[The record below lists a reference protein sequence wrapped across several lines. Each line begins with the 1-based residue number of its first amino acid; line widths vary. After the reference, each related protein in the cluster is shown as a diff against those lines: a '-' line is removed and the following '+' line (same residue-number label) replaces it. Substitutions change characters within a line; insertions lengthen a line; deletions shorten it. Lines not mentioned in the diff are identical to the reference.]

1 MGNTSN
7 QHITWKGKPLTVLG
21 RELHVG
27 EKAPPLRL
35 VGNDLQDITSE
46 QFKGKRLV
54 ISVVPSLDT
63 STCAVQTKRFNQ
75 EAEKY
80 AVDVVILT
88 VSEDLPFAQ
97 ARWCGAEGVKNV
109 ITASNYKYRNFG
121 DDFGV
126 HIQDLGLLAR
136 AVFVVDQSNTIT
148 HVEYV
153 ENLSAEPDYAAVM
166 KVLVA

>member
-7 QHITWKGKPLTVLG
+7 QKITWKGKPLTVLG

-27 EKAPPLRL
+27 EKAPALRL
-35 VGNDLQDITSE
+35 VGNELQDITSD

-63 STCAVQTKRFNQ
+63 STCATQTKKFNQ
-75 EAEKY
+75 EADKY
-80 AVDVVILT
+80 AADVVILT
-88 VSEDLPFAQ
+88 VSEDLAFAQ

-121 DDFGV
+121 EDFGV
-126 HIQDLGLLAR
+126 YIQDLGLLTR
-136 AVFVVDQSNTIT
+136 AVFVIDPRNTIT

-166 KVLVA
+166 KALVA